1 MANFR
6 LPCLSLL
13 SVVFLLS
20 GCAVSQPSAV
30 MRSSIGSPDLRC
42 DRSVT
47 YIDVVAR
54 ITNDSNQVIEFN
66 LDGNRGPPYDPWWQG
81 YRVHSAPPGEYLGL
95 VHASGHDSVWDRTIA
110 IAPGSSADFNVP
122 LFGLRPDDYL
132 NFHTIELRDARG
144 RSYWT
149 PEFSLCSVSRP
160 KCDCPQRAS

>member
-1 MANFR
+1 MASFR
-6 LPCLSLL
+6 FLCFSLVSL
-13 SVVFLLS
+13 AVLQA
-20 GCAVSQPSAV
+20 GCTTASPPTAY
-30 MRSSIGSPDLRC
+30 RSSATSLDASC
-42 DRSVT
+42 DRSVK

-54 ITNDSNQVIEFN
+54 ITNTTNQVIEFN
-66 LDGNRGPPYDPWWQG
+66 LDDNRGPPYDPWWQG

-132 NFHTIELRDARG
+132 NWHTIELRDARG

-149 PEFSLCSVSRP
+149 RQFSLCSVSRP
-160 KCDCPQRAS
+160 KCNCPQRAY